1 MEKNFATYTVN
12 SFTEYQNIILSMP
25 AEHFILYR
33 GQPID
38 KTLLPK
44 IARYQLPDVEQVERE
59 MIADFQRRSLHL
71 MNKHPNNLWDW
82 LALAQHHGMATRL
95 LDWSENPLIALWF
108 SLSQMPDIN
117 TEYSVVWGFHVPP
130 QDVVNDFVYRELNRF
145 LGEGSDW
152 RFQFRHGKATL
163 DDVIAAVRA
172 GMPEIPPEGEEALTV
187 SLFRQLVEEDREKA
201 MPMLDSLPEDKKRE
215 ALFHSTW
222 LSMVNIKP
230 DDFLAYCRSLPE
242 PEADWEKDLRTKGWN
257 WKARGFLMRY
267 GDDYVEWVKEMP
279 EGLDKETAMNS
290 LIWATREQNP
300 EEARK
305 LSEALYPPKSK

>member
-1 MEKNFATYTVN
+1 MKSRTALWIGTHLAVVAIAYGMARTSRPGDATR
-12 SFTEYQNIILSMP
+12 
-25 AEHFILYR
+25 AR
-33 GQPID
+33 GEGQHAKASSRD
-38 KTLLPK
+38 RLE
-44 IARYQLPDVEQVERE
+44 DERE
-59 MIADFQRRSLHL
+59 NAALLAAFAEAHQGDAASEPEKTAGSPPGSAERLHAFQA
-71 MNKHPNNLWDW
+71 HPSNAN
-82 LALAQHHGMATRL
+82 R
-95 LDWSENPLIALWF
+95 
-108 SLSQMPDIN
+108 
-117 TEYSVVWGFHVPP
+117 PP
-130 QDVVNDFVYRELNRF
+130 QDVVNDFVSRELNRF

-187 SLFRQLVEEDREKA
+187 SLFRQLMEEDREKA